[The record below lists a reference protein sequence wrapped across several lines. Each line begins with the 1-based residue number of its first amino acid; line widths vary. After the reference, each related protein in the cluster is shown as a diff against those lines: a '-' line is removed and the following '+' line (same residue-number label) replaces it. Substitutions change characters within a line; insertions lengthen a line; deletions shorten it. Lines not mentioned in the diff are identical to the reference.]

1 MRLPKIA
8 LAALLL
14 PLPAA
19 AQEDLLVELVKTS
32 PALAVV
38 EEEAK
43 AARADLW
50 AVRGSRLPQL
60 RVEAQAGTL
69 EETFR
74 INGVPGEL
82 TGTRDPAGA
91 SATLEQTIFASG
103 RIGGAIGAAKAQA
116 SGAELQYDSARQDL
130 ILTGVTAIADIVL
143 ARAVLAEREE
153 NEAIIRS
160 RLDEST
166 ARRNAGLA
174 TRTDVRQSE
183 ARVALAQAERI
194 AAEGQL
200 AQTNARFERVF
211 GKPAPANLTLP
222 EAPRQLP
229 NSLQSAV
236 DLALEG
242 NPDLAASKAGRK
254 AAEQAVRSER
264 GALLPQVSVRGTASY
279 AENERFGLE
288 LGEAEQFAVTL
299 NGRWDIFRGGAG
311 YASTRAAK
319 RRARGADERV
329 KDTRRIIRE
338 QTVAAWTGLITAR
351 ASVQA
356 RESQVL
362 AARLS
367 AEGVAAEFSS
377 GRRTRLDVLDA
388 DREETLA
395 EVGLLTTKRDLA
407 VAEFALLRAVGGL

>member
-1 MRLPKIA
+1 MHLPKIA

-19 AQEDLLVELVKTS
+19 AQDDLLAELVKTS
-32 PALAVV
+32 PALAVA

-50 AVRGSRLPQL
+50 AARGSRLPQL

-82 TGTRDPAGA
+82 SATRDPAGA
-91 SATLEQTIFASG
+91 TATLEQTVFASG

-116 SGAELQYDSARQDL
+116 SGAELQYNAARQDL
-130 ILTGVTAIADIVL
+130 ILAGVTAIADVVL
-143 ARAVLAEREE
+143 ARAVLSERRD
-153 NEAIIRS
+153 NEAVIRS

-166 ARRNAGLA
+166 ARRTAGLA

-183 ARVALAQAERI
+183 ARVALASAERI

-200 AQTNARFERVF
+200 AQAEARFERVF
-211 GKPAPANLTLP
+211 GKAAPSTLAIP
-222 EAPRQLP
+222 KASAPLP
-229 NSLQSAV
+229 SDLQSAV
-236 DLALEG
+236 DRALTS
-242 NPDLAASKAGRK
+242 NPDLAASVAGRK

-279 AENERFGLE
+279 AENERFGIE

-299 NGRWDIFRGGAG
+299 NGRWDIFRGGSG

-329 KDTRRIIRE
+329 RDTRRIVRE

-351 ASVQA
+351 AAAQA
-356 RESQVL
+356 REAQVL

-395 EVGLLTTKRDLA
+395 EVGLLTTRRDLA
-407 VAEFALLRAVGGL
+407 IAEFALLRAVGGL